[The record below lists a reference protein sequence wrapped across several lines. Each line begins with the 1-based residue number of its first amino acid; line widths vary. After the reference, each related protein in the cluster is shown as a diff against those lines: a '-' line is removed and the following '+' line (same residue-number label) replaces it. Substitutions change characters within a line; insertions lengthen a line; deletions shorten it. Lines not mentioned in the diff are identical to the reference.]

1 MDPAKRIADIREL
14 LLHRSRL
21 NDDGVHDKL
30 IHASVRAG
38 TWTAIARGIYV
49 DAAVYARW
57 SADER
62 HVARA
67 IATAARATSTPPVF
81 SHVTAAV
88 LLGLPGY
95 GMRQERVHVTL
106 MNQTNVRSSSAI
118 SRHQAT
124 LGAAE
129 IVEVGGLRCTSLS
142 RTMSDVA
149 RFASAEQAAVVLD
162 EGLRRL
168 GAAAHAARGEGL
180 DGAETWRAD
189 RYEILAEMPG
199 ERGVALARRRLA
211 FADARAESVAE
222 SLSRVQL
229 RRLGYSVNLQV
240 EVPAPSGSKYRVDF
254 ELVGKRTLGEVDGNV
269 KYTDHR
275 LRGARSAEEV
285 VLAEKRREDWIRGTT
300 GYALVRWGF
309 RESRS
314 AELLGARLRAFHVP
328 PP

>member
-1 MDPAKRIADIREL
+1 MDPATRIASIRAQ
-14 LLHRSRL
+14 LLHRTRL

-30 IHASVRAG
+30 ISASVRSG
-38 TWTAIARGIYV
+38 TWTVIARGLYV
-49 DAAVYARW
+49 DSAAYARW
-57 SADER
+57 TSDEL

-67 IATAARATSTPPVF
+67 IATAIRAASVRPVF

-88 LLGLPGY
+88 LLGLPSY
-95 GMRQERVHVTL
+95 GMRHERVHVTL
-106 MNQTNVRSSSAI
+106 PSLTNVGSSTAI
-118 SRHQAT
+118 VRHQAKVSAT
-124 LGAAE
+124 E

-149 RFASAEQAAVVLD
+149 RFATTEQAAVVLD

-168 GAAAHAARGEGL
+168 GASPRPARGEL
-180 DGAETWRAD
+180 RDATEAWLAD
-189 RYEILAEMPG
+189 RYEALAEMTG
-199 ERGVALARRRLA
+199 QRGVALARRRLA

-229 RRLGYSVNLQV
+229 RRLGYSFKLQV
-240 EVPAPSGSKYRVDF
+240 EVAAPSGSMYRVDF

-269 KYTDHR
+269 KYTDQR
-275 LRGARSAEEV
+275 LRGARSAEDV

-300 GYALVRWGF
+300 GFGLVRWGF